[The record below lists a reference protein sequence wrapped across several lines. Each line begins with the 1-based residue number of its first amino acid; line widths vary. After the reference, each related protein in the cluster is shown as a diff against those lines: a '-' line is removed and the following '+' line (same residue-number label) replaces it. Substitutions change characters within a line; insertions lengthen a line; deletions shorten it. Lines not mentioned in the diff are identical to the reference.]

1 MFGSIFYNCWAA
13 LISFTVY
20 FIWAV
25 QDPYANPWPTIGAS
39 FVAAVIGFIVMFII
53 RYFIGYAFYT
63 PEGVEFTKMT
73 DEQGNVETVNEYQNQ
88 FVPKSERTA
97 TEFEEENTEEVA
109 KVVRTMLHRQDE
121 AISR

>member
-13 LISFTVY
+13 LFSFTVY

-39 FVAAVIGFIVMFII
+39 FIAAVIGFIIMFII
-53 RYFIGYAFYT
+53 RYFIGYVFYT
-63 PEGVEFTKMT
+63 PEGVDFSNMT
-73 DEQGNVETVNEYQNQ
+73 DEQGNVETVNVNQ
-88 FVPKSERTA
+88 FVPSERTA
-97 TEFEEENTEEVA
+97 TEFEEESTEEIA